1 MGKFWVIFAVFFGLI
16 GCKSGK
22 NLVKKE
28 LKNNNTF
35 SQNFTG
41 FTLFDL
47 QENKAVFEKN
57 AHNYFQ
63 PASNN
68 KLFTF
73 YAGLKTIG
81 DSVPALHYVTQGDSL
96 IFWGTGD
103 PSLLHPDLP
112 KSKVI
117 DFLKSRQEKLYFS
130 CSNEVKSNF
139 GPGWMLEDYNEY
151 YQAEISALP
160 IFGNIVR
167 YNNLNQK
174 LVASPPNV
182 LKEIGHKNSTQEIV
196 RYLDSNLVNLPNGSL
211 PSNFMQDVPFKTSPT
226 LLAKLLS
233 DTLKKEL
240 FDVNKPLPANF
251 KTLYS
256 IKADSV
262 YKRML
267 LVSDN
272 MMAEQIILLA
282 SKTDT
287 LNTQKSIA
295 NLLKTHLSDL
305 PDRPRW
311 VDGSGLS
318 RYNLTT
324 PCNLVHVL
332 NKIYREVPKE
342 RLFNIMPKIKE
353 GIYAKTGSYSNNYNM
368 SGYLIGQSG
377 KTYSFSFM
385 NNNFMKPTKDIR
397 KEVERILVNLGER
410 L

>member
-1 MGKFWVIFAVFFGLI
+1 MGKCWVIIIVFLGLT

-28 LKNNNTF
+28 LKNSSTF

-47 QENKAVFEKN
+47 QKDKTIFEGN
-57 AHNYFQ
+57 AHKYFQ

-68 KLFTF
+68 KLFTLF
-73 YAGLKTIG
+73 AGLKTLG
-81 DSVPALHYVTQGDSL
+81 DSVPALHYVTKGDSL

-103 PSLLHPDLP
+103 PSLFHPDLP
-112 KSKVI
+112 KSNVL
-117 DFLKSRQEKLYFS
+117 DFLKNRPEKLFFS
-130 CSNEVKSNF
+130 TSNEVASKF

-167 YNNLNQK
+167 YKNLNQK
-174 LVASPPNV
+174 LVASPAKV
-182 LKEIGHKNSTQEIV
+182 LNEIEPKNTAKEIV
-196 RYLDSNLVNLPNGSL
+196 RNLESNLVNLPNGSL
-211 PSNFMQDVPFKTSPT
+211 PSNFLQDVPFKTSST

-233 DTLKKEL
+233 DTLKKEI
-240 FDVNKPLPANF
+240 FVVKKPLPANF

-272 MMAEQIILLA
+272 MMAEQIVLLA
-282 SKTDT
+282 SKSDT
-287 LNTQKSIA
+287 LSTQKSIA

-305 PDRPRW
+305 PDKPRW

-324 PCNLVHVL
+324 PRNLVHVL
-332 NKIYREVPKE
+332 NKIYSEVKKE

-385 NNNFMKPTKDIR
+385 NNNFMVPTRDIR
-397 KEVERILVNLGER
+397 KEVERILVNLGGR